1 MSLISNKFIKR
12 PNYQHSIIN
21 KDVNKI
27 LSERFGGKEKISYK
41 EQKKPGKEHLDNYRY
56 FETKQITKNK
66 GKSKS
71 IVKHIRLSS
80 PKGKET
86 PFKREFYNTNT
97 TFIQKRPIL
106 MNINTTT
113 QRVYKPTQNKYSQNT
128 SNIRHNKFSSRF
140 TSSDGQLPGLKRQI
154 KESSS
159 TVIYSSN
166 IQRFADFEPNNILE
180 KYNKRENNRKSG
192 TKINLVAGLNLGE
205 IKVNENEGL
214 KLGQNKYQNIKEK
227 EKENYNINNQRD
239 MDFVKNIRKKL
250 GLDEN
255 IQENYNTE
263 SNQNR
268 ETALNIDSQKGINL
282 IGIEKIEKGDGN
294 KSIPEYN
301 LEQKQN
307 QKGIFNIS
315 KQDEINLTQNEKRE
329 QEYKNENIQNN
340 FNLNQGQNQDRAYN
354 KNSHE
359 NVNLDQNPNLEGD
372 YENINRERDYT
383 FEQNQY
389 NTNNI
394 GAFSLSQK
402 DNLEKENRNENMQ
415 RDYIFQQNKNQNVA
429 YNTLNQESIQLSKN
443 SNLEQGFRNENIQN
457 DYNDYNLQEN
467 QNQEKEYTYSNM
479 RQGFENV
486 NTKGNK
492 NIQQSQSLEIYN
504 FRHNINLQD
513 DMYIPQNVNEN
524 KKGSSN
530 LKQNQYNQKVF
541 SAKKN
546 NNSQT
551 DMNYDVNIKSRGD
564 LYLNQNEMYN
574 NNNFRQNIY
583 SQKDYNLQQNRY
595 NDRTYNSIQNLPFYP
610 TSEELKYQSKTEKS
624 LICGQCGKPTLTQ
637 DHKVT
642 GNIEPNNR
650 EIIGEEIPHGY
661 DIRYS
666 ENNDLK
672 EQNYLDQQNYLN
684 DQDYLMEQNYLNDEN
699 YLNDQNYIDEQNYLV
714 QLELDTQGI
723 ANQQGFEELYDAQY
737 DYYCPKH
744 GYV

>member
-27 LSERFGGKEKISYK
+27 LSKRFGGKEKISYK

-66 GKSKS
+66 GKAKS

-128 SNIRHNKFSSRF
+128 SNIRHNKFSSSF

-180 KYNKRENNRKSG
+180 KYNKRENKRKSG
-192 TKINLVAGLNLGE
+192 IKINQVEGLNLGE
-205 IKVNENEGL
+205 IKDNKNESL
-214 KLGQNKYQNIKEK
+214 KLGQNKYLNIKEK

-263 SNQNR
+263 SNQNK

-282 IGIEKIEKGDGN
+282 TGIEKLEKSYEN

-307 QKGIFNIS
+307 QKGVFNIS
-315 KQDEINLTQNEKRE
+315 KQEEINLTQNEKSE
-329 QEYKNENIQNN
+329 QEYKNENIQKN
-340 FNLNQGQNQDRAYN
+340 FNLNQGQNRDRAYN
-354 KNSHE
+354 INSQG
-359 NVNLDQNPNLEGD
+359 NINLAQKPNLERD
-372 YENINRERDYT
+372 YENINRQRDYT

-394 GAFSLSQK
+394 GVFSLSQK
-402 DNLEKENRNENMQ
+402 DNLEKENKNENMQ
-415 RDYIFQQNKNQNVA
+415 RDYILQQNKNKNVA
-429 YNTLNQESIQLSKN
+429 YNTENQESIQLSKN
-443 SNLEQGFRNENIQN
+443 ANLEQGFRNENIQN

-467 QNQEKEYTYSNM
+467 QNQEKEYKYSNM
-479 RQGFENV
+479 RQGFENI

-492 NIQQSQSLEIYN
+492 NIQQSQSLDIYN
-504 FRHNINLQD
+504 FRQNINLQN
-513 DMYIPQNVNEN
+513 DMYIPQNANEN

-546 NNSQT
+546 KNSQT
-551 DMNYDVNIKSRGD
+551 DMNYDVNIKSRGE
-564 LYLNQNEMYN
+564 LYLNQNDIYN
-574 NNNFRQNIY
+574 KNFRQNLY

-610 TSEELKYQSKTEKS
+610 TSEELKYQSKTKKS

-637 DHKVT
+637 DHKRT

-650 EIIGEEIPHGY
+650 KIIGETIPYGY
-661 DIRYS
+661 
-666 ENNDLK
+666 NDVK
-672 EQNYLDQQNYLN
+672 EQNYLDQQNYLSEQN
-684 DQDYLMEQNYLNDEN
+684 YINEQDYLMEQNYLNDEN